1 MKSRKVLCRGSAW
14 RGAGSRL
21 LAPSF
26 VVIEQLKQSPDGL
39 FLGEFLRVVR
49 LVVLDRFD
57 ALGAVDDRDLEL
69 PIPQKCR
76 HRAFLFFGV
85 REDAMTF
92 LVVAAVTSFSH
103 VLAHRRLVESTAF
116 RILTSKERDQIG
128 DERRTPVPGNKAS
141 RAGATVSHLA
151 AREQVTR
158 IVAVGLGAYVL
169 ELRRPVFLRAKLVEA
184 VSVVG
189 ACHGVGLLI
198 DVAGSDKEMVNSR
211 ATNQVVRV

>member
-14 RGAGSRL
+14 RGPGSRL

-39 FLGEFLRVVR
+39 FLGEFFRAVR

-57 ALGAVDDRDLEL
+57 ALDAIDDRELEF

-85 REDAMTF
+85 REDAMTC

-103 VLAHRRLVESTAF
+103 VVAHLCLVPLTTF
-116 RILTSKERDQIG
+116 RVLTSKERDQIG
-128 DERRTPVPGNKAS
+128 DERRTTVPGNRAS
-141 RAGATVSHLA
+141 GAGATVSPLA
-151 AREQVTR
+151 EPKQVTR

-169 ELRRPVFLRAKLVEA
+169 ELRRPAFLRAKLVEA

-198 DVAGSDKEMVNSR
+198 DVRWIG
-211 ATNQVVRV
+211 